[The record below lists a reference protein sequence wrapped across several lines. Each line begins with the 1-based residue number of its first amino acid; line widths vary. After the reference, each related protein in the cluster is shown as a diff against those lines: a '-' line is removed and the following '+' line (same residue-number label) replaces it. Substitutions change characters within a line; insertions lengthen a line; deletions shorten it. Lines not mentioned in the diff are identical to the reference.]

1 MIFKSFLLGNLLSL
15 CMKIINSVVV
25 VGLYYGFLTTFSIG
39 PSYLF
44 LLRARV
50 MEEGTEKEVSATT
63 GFITGQLMM
72 FISIYYAPLHLA
84 LGRPHTITV
93 LVLPY
98 LLFHFFWNNHKNF
111 FFYGSTT
118 RNSMRNLSIQC
129 VFLNNLIFQLFN
141 HFILPSSTLARLVNI
156 YMFRCNN
163 KMLFV
168 TSSFVGWLIGHILF
182 MKWVGL
188 VLFWI
193 RKNNSIRS
201 NKYLVSELRNSMAR
215 IFSIL
220 LFITCV
226 YYLGRIPSPIVTKKL
241 KETAETEERGE
252 SEEETDVEIETI
264 SETKG
269 TKQEQEGSIEE
280 DPSPSL
286 CSEEKEDLDKIDETE
301 EIQVNGKEKE
311 KDKFHFK
318 ETCYKN
324 SPVYENTYLD
334 GNQEN
339 SKLEILKLKE
349 DKDLLWFEKPLV
361 TLLFDYKRWNRP
373 LRYIKNDQ
381 FEDAVRDEMSHY
393 FFFTC
398 ESDGKERISFTYPPS
413 LSIFFEMIKGKIL
426 LSTMEKPSSEEL
438 YNRWVYTNK
447 TKKQNINNAFFNRI
461 DALERGSL
469 KLDVLEKRIRLCNNE
484 TEQECLPEG
493 YDPFLNGTY
502 RGSGKK
508 EKRYLHSSLNMNE
521 SFSVEDCIWINKFN
535 NILPTN
541 YQGFDEK
548 KDKFEEK
555 LLLSKEGKL
564 NSENIIKFLFGAVTP
579 DINYQRII
587 KEYIGIK
594 EICKEVPQWSYKLI
608 TSLEQQD
615 GEIEEEMAEDHEIR
629 SRKANHV
636 VIFTDTERTNSTK
649 NTNDEVEEVFV
660 LRYSQESDFRRDII
674 KGSMRAQRRKT
685 VIWEPFQTN
694 IHSPLFLDRIY
705 KRLFFSVDTS
715 RIMNLLF
722 RNWMIKSTE
731 LKNSYFEEEA
741 KEKDRKRKKKGEE
754 NDRLAVAESWD
765 TVLFGQ
771 SIRGCLLIAHSTFRK
786 YIGLPSVI
794 IAKNFC
800 RILLFQPPEWNED
813 WREWSREMHVKCT
826 YNGVQLSEME
836 FPKNWLTEGIQIKIL
851 YPFYP
856 KPWNSSK
863 QRSHHRNPRGTKENS
878 CFLTV
883 WGMETEF
890 PFGSPRRRPSFLKP
904 IFKEL
909 ENQIIKKNTQNFLG
923 LRVFKEKTKGFLK
936 DSKKKESW
944 THKKA
949 FFLKENQIVH
959 ESSSRIRSMS
969 LTNYSLTEKKT
980 EDLADRTSRIKNQIE
995 KIINDKKKAFL
1006 IPDRNINPNDISCN
1020 DKRLEDPKNI
1030 WQIFQRRSARLIRK
1044 RHSFLNFLLE
1054 KIYMDTLLFL
1064 INIPRI
1070 NIQFSLDLKRK
1081 KGGIDKKSYN
1091 DEIKKEGVEEK
1102 KRMHFISIKKRALSN
1117 ISNQNLHHFCD
1128 PFDLSQAYVFYKLSQ
1143 TQVIKKYH
1151 MRSVLQYHGTSF
1163 FIKDGIKAFF
1173 GTQGILDSESRHKKL
1188 SNFETNGWKNWL
1200 NSHYNYQYNFSK
1212 ISSSQ
1217 LVLQKRGNG
1226 VNQSHTISNKAS
1238 TKFNSYEKILFFH
1251 YEKQNAYVMDALS
1264 SKNKIFKKQYGY
1276 DLLSQKYINYREGK
1290 DSYISLS
1297 PLQVKGSLKIPYKYN
1312 TNKPPIFYMPVG
1324 IYMSHY
1330 LGEDCIV
1337 DTDKKMDRKYF
1348 DWKTIY
1354 FCLRKKINIEAWAN
1368 MDTETRMNQKTK
1380 TGINYYSI
1388 SNQID
1393 TKDLSY
1399 LAIDKKKKP
1408 SSGKYLFF
1416 WMGMNEEI
1424 LNRPISNLQLWFF
1437 PELLGLYD
1445 AYRIKPWIIPT
1456 KSLLFHFNGNQTTSE
1471 KKKDLELENQ
1481 NQEEKEESVQED
1493 LGSDLSNQEKEVKED
1508 YGDSYIKKSRKKKK
1522 WKSTTEAELDF
1533 FLKRYFLF
1541 QLRWH
1546 GSLDQRIINSIQI
1559 YCLLLRL
1566 NNPKQIAISS
1576 IQRGE
1581 MRLDILLIQKDLN
1594 LTELINKGVL
1604 IIEPVRLSIQG
1615 DGLFIMYQTIAISLV
1630 HKSNH
1635 QTNRKNKQKENGYN
1649 NSFAESIKR
1658 HRHGRSLEKRDAKNY
1673 AFFVPENILA
1683 PRCRRELRIQICL
1696 NSEKINVLDRNKT
1709 FYNSKKNNIRNCG
1722 TFLDESKYLDKDS
1735 KNLDRNKVL
1744 KLKFFLWPN
1753 YRLEDLACMN
1763 RYWFDTSNGSRFSM
1777 SRIYMYPRFTIN

>member
-50 MEEGTEKEVSATT
+50 MEEGTEKEVAATT

-98 LLFHFFWNNHKNF
+98 LLFHFFWNNHKNVF
-111 FFYGSTT
+111 DYGSTT

-201 NKYLVSELRNSMAR
+201 NKYLVSELTNSMAR

-286 CSEEKEDLDKIDETE
+286 CSEEKEDPDKIDETE
-301 EIQVNGKEKE
+301 EIQVNGKEKAKE
-311 KDKFHFK
+311 KFHFK

-361 TLLFDYKRWNRP
+361 TLLFDYKSRNRP
-373 LRYIKNDQ
+373 LRYIKNDR

-426 LSTMEKPSSEEL
+426 LSTTEKPSSEEL

-447 TKKQNINNAFFNRI
+447 NKKQNINNAFFNRI

-469 KLDVLEKRIRLCNNE
+469 KPDVLEKKIRLCNNE

-502 RGSGKK
+502 RGSGKS
-508 EKRYLHSSLNMNE
+508 EKIDLHSSLNMNE
-521 SFSVEDCIWINKFN
+521 SFSVEDCIWINKFH

-548 KDKFEEK
+548 KEK
-555 LLLSKEGKL
+555 LLLSKEEKL
-564 NSENIIKFLFGAVTP
+564 NSENRIKYLFDAVTP
-579 DINYQRII
+579 DRNDQIII
-587 KEYIGIK
+587 KESIGIK

-615 GEIEEEMAEDHEIR
+615 GEIKKERAKDHEIR
-629 SRKANHV
+629 SRKANRV

-705 KRLFFSVDTS
+705 KRFFFSADTS

-722 RNWMIKSTE
+722 RNWMIKSTK
-731 LKNSYFEEEA
+731 LKNAFFEEEA

-754 NDRLAVAESWD
+754 NDRLAIAESWD
-765 TVLFGQ
+765 TVIFGQ
-771 SIRGCLLIAHSTFRK
+771 SLRGCLLIAHSIFRK

-826 YNGVQLSEME
+826 YNGVQLSEIE

-856 KPWNSSK
+856 KPWNSFK

-878 CFLTV
+878 SFLTV

-904 IFKEL
+904 ILKEL
-909 ENQIIKKNTQNFLG
+909 ENQIRKKNTQSFLG
-923 LRVFKEKTKGFLK
+923 LRVFKEKAKGFLK
-936 DSKKKESW
+936 DSKEKESW
-944 THKKA
+944 THKKY
-949 FFLKENQIVH
+949 FFLKENKIVH
-959 ESSSRIRSMS
+959 ESSSRIRSMPW
-969 LTNYSLTEKKT
+969 TNYSLTEKKT

-995 KIINDKKKAFL
+995 KIINDKKKIFL

-1020 DKRLEDPKNI
+1020 DKRLEDSKNI
-1030 WQIFQRRSARLIRK
+1030 WQIFQKRSAKLIRK
-1044 RHSFLNFLLE
+1044 RHSFFNFLLE

-1102 KRMHFISIKKRALSN
+1102 KRMHFISTKKRALSN

-1143 TQVIKKYH
+1143 TQVINKYH

-1163 FIKDGIKAFF
+1163 FLKDRIKALF

-1188 SNFETNGWKNWL
+1188 SNFEMNGWKNGL

-1238 TKFNSYEKILFFH
+1238 TKWNSYEKKKFFH
-1251 YEKQNAYVMDALS
+1251 YEKQNAYVIDSLPRS

-1276 DLLSQKYINYREGK
+1276 DLLSQKYINYGEGK

-1297 PLQVKGSLKIPYKYN
+1297 PLQIKRSLKIPYKYN
-1312 TNKPPIFYMPVG
+1312 TNKPPIIYMPVG

-1337 DTDKKMDRKYF
+1337 DTDKNMDRKYF
-1348 DWKTIY
+1348 NWRIVS
-1354 FCLRKKINIEAWAN
+1354 FCLRKKIDIEAWAN
-1368 MDTETRMNQKTK
+1368 MDTETRMNKNTK
-1380 TGINYYSI
+1380 TGIHYYSI

-1399 LAIDKKKKP
+1399 LAIDKKIKP
-1408 SSGKYLFF
+1408 SSGKSFF
-1416 WMGMNEEI
+1416 FYWMGMNEEI

-1456 KSLLFHFNGNQTTSE
+1456 KSLLFHFNGNQITSE
-1471 KKKDLELENQ
+1471 KKKDLELENK
-1481 NQEEKEESVQED
+1481 NQEEKEESAQED

-1508 YGDSYIKKSRKKKK
+1508 YGDSYIKKSRNKKKK
-1522 WKSTTEAELDF
+1522 KSTTEAELDF

-1541 QLRWH
+1541 QLRWY
-1546 GSLDQRIINSIQI
+1546 GSLAQRITNSIQI
-1559 YCLLLRL
+1559 YGLLLRL

-1594 LTELINKGVL
+1594 LTELINKGAFL
-1604 IIEPVRLSIQG
+1604 IEPIRLSIQG
-1615 DGLFIMYQTIAISLV
+1615 DGLLIMYQTIAISLV

-1635 QTNRKNKQKENGYN
+1635 QTNRKKKKENGYN
-1649 NSFAESIKR
+1649 NSFDESIKR

-1673 AFFVPENILA
+1673 AFIVPENILA

-1696 NSEKINVLDRNKT
+1696 NSEKINVLDRNKK
-1709 FYNSKKNNIRNCG
+1709 FYNYKKNNIRNCG
-1722 TFLDESKYLDKDS
+1722 TFLDESKHLDKDS

>member
-50 MEEGTEKEVSATT
+50 MEEGTEKEVAATT

-98 LLFHFFWNNHKNF
+98 LLFHFFWNNHKNVF
-111 FFYGSTT
+111 DYGSTT

-201 NKYLVSELRNSMAR
+201 NKYLVSELTNSMAR

-286 CSEEKEDLDKIDETE
+286 CSEEKEDPDKIDETE
-301 EIQVNGKEKE
+301 EIQVNGKEKAKE
-311 KDKFHFK
+311 KFHFK

-349 DKDLLWFEKPLV
+349 DKDLLWFKKPLV
-361 TLLFDYKRWNRP
+361 TLLFDYKSRNRP
-373 LRYIKNDQ
+373 LRYIKNDR

-398 ESDGKERISFTYPPS
+398 ESDGKKRISFTYPPS

-426 LSTMEKPSSEEL
+426 LSTTEKPSSEEL
-438 YNRWVYTNK
+438 YSCWVYTNK
-447 TKKQNINNAFFNRI
+447 NKKQNINNAFFNRI

-469 KLDVLEKRIRLCNNE
+469 KLDVLEKKIRLCNNE

-502 RGSGKK
+502 RGSVKS
-508 EKRYLHSSLNMNE
+508 EKIDLHSSLNMNE
-521 SFSVEDCIWINKFN
+521 SFSVEDCIWINKFH

-548 KDKFEEK
+548 KNF
-555 LLLSKEGKL
+555 LLLSKEEKL
-564 NSENIIKFLFGAVTP
+564 NSENRIKYLFDAVTP
-579 DINYQRII
+579 DRNDQIII
-587 KEYIGIK
+587 KESIGIK

-615 GEIEEEMAEDHEIR
+615 VEIKKERAKDHEIR
-629 SRKANHV
+629 SRKAKHV

-705 KRLFFSVDTS
+705 KRFFFSADTS

-731 LKNSYFEEEA
+731 LKNSFFEEEA
-741 KEKDRKRKKKGEE
+741 KEKDRKRKKKGEK
-754 NDRLAVAESWD
+754 NDRLAIAESWD
-765 TVLFGQ
+765 TVIFGQ
-771 SIRGCLLIAHSTFRK
+771 SLRGCLLIAHSIFRK

-800 RILLFQPPEWNED
+800 RILLFQSPEWNED

-826 YNGVQLSEME
+826 YNGVQLSEIE

-878 CFLTV
+878 SFLTV

-904 IFKEL
+904 ILKEL
-909 ENQIIKKNTQNFLG
+909 ENQIRKKKTQSFLG
-923 LRVFKEKTKGFLK
+923 LRVFKEKAKGFLK
-936 DSKKKESW
+936 DSKEKESW
-944 THKKA
+944 THKKY
-949 FFLKENQIVH
+949 FFLKENKIVH
-959 ESSSRIRSMS
+959 ESSSRIRSMPW
-969 LTNYSLTEKKT
+969 TNYSLTEKKT

-995 KIINDKKKAFL
+995 KIINDKKKKCL
-1006 IPDRNINPNDISCN
+1006 IRDRNINPNDISCN
-1020 DKRLEDPKNI
+1020 DKRLEDSKKI
-1030 WQIFQRRSARLIRK
+1030 WQIFQRRSAKLIRK
-1044 RHSFLNFLLE
+1044 RHSFCHFLLE

-1102 KRMHFISIKKRALSN
+1102 KRMHFISTKKRALSN
-1117 ISNQNLHHFCD
+1117 ISNQNLHNFCD

-1143 TQVIKKYH
+1143 TQVINKYH

-1163 FIKDGIKAFF
+1163 FLKDRIKALFV
-1173 GTQGILDSESRHKKL
+1173 TQGILDSESRHKKL

-1200 NSHYNYQYNFSK
+1200 NSHYNYKYNFSK

-1238 TKFNSYEKILFFH
+1238 TKWNSYKKKNFSR
-1251 YEKQNAYVMDALS
+1251 YEKQNAYVIDSLSRS

-1276 DLLSQKYINYREGK
+1276 DLLSQKYINYGEGK

-1297 PLQVKGSLKIPYKYN
+1297 PLQIKRSLKIPYKYN

-1337 DTDKKMDRKYF
+1337 DTDKNMDRKYF
-1348 DWKTIY
+1348 YWRIVS
-1354 FCLRKKINIEAWAN
+1354 FCLRKKIDIEAWAN
-1368 MDTETRMNQKTK
+1368 MDTETRMNKNTK

-1399 LAIDKKKKP
+1399 LAIDKKIKP
-1408 SSGKYLFF
+1408 SSGKSFF
-1416 WMGMNEEI
+1416 FDWMGMNEEI

-1456 KSLLFHFNGNQTTSE
+1456 KPLLFHFNGNQITSE
-1471 KKKDLELENQ
+1471 KKKDLELENKKK
-1481 NQEEKEESVQED
+1481 EEKEESAQED

-1508 YGDSYIKKSRKKKK
+1508 YGDSYIKKSRNKKKK
-1522 WKSTTEAELDF
+1522 KSTTEAELDF
-1533 FLKRYFLF
+1533 FLKKYFLF
-1541 QLRWH
+1541 QLRWY
-1546 GSLDQRIINSIQI
+1546 GSLAQRIINSIQI
-1559 YCLLLRL
+1559 YGLLLRL

-1581 MRLDILLIQKDLN
+1581 MRLDILLTQKDLN
-1594 LTELINKGVL
+1594 LTELIKKGAFL
-1604 IIEPVRLSIQG
+1604 IEPIRLSIQE
-1615 DGLFIMYQTIAISLV
+1615 DGLLIMYQTIAISLV

-1635 QTNRKNKQKENGYN
+1635 QTNRKNQQKENGYN
-1649 NSFAESIKR
+1649 NSFDESIKR
-1658 HRHGRSLEKRDAKNY
+1658 HRHGRSLEKRDEKNY
-1673 AFFVPENILA
+1673 AFIVPENILA
-1683 PRCRRELRIQICL
+1683 PRCRRELRIQFCL
-1696 NSEKINVLDRNKT
+1696 SSEKINVLDRNKK
-1709 FYNSKKNNIRNCG
+1709 FYNYKKNNIRNCG
-1722 TFLDESKYLDKDS
+1722 TFLDESKHLDKDS

-1763 RYWFDTSNGSRFSM
+1763 RYWFNTSNGSRFSM

>member
-98 LLFHFFWNNHKNF
+98 LLFYFFWNNHKNVF
-111 FFYGSTT
+111 DYGSTT

-201 NKYLVSELRNSMAR
+201 NKYLVSELKNSMAR

-280 DPSPSL
+280 DPSPSPSL
-286 CSEEKEDLDKIDETE
+286 CSEEKEDPDKIDETE
-301 EIQVNGKEKE
+301 EIQVNGKEKAKE
-311 KDKFHFK
+311 KFYFK

-361 TLLFDYKRWNRP
+361 TLLFDYKSRNRP

-381 FEDAVRDEMSHY
+381 FEDAVRDEMSNY

-426 LSTMEKPSSEEL
+426 LSTTEKTSSEEL
-438 YNRWVYTNK
+438 YNSWVYKKKKK
-447 TKKQNINNAFFNRI
+447 TQKINNAFFNRI

-469 KLDVLEKRIRLCNNE
+469 KLDVLEKKIRLCNNE

-502 RGSGKK
+502 RGNGKS
-508 EKRYLHSSLNMNE
+508 EKIDLRSSLNMNE
-521 SFSVEDCIWINKFN
+521 SFSVEDFIWINKFH

-548 KDKFEEK
+548 KKK
-555 LLLSKEGKL
+555 NLLSKEEKL
-564 NSENIIKFLFGAVTP
+564 NSENRIKYLFDAVTP
-579 DINYQRII
+579 DRNDQRII
-587 KEYIGIK
+587 KESIGIK

-615 GEIEEEMAEDHEIR
+615 GEIKEEMAEDHEIR
-629 SRKANHV
+629 SRKANPV

-705 KRLFFSVDTS
+705 KRFFFSADTS
-715 RIMNLLF
+715 RIMNLIF

-731 LKNSYFEEEA
+731 LKNYFFEEEA

-754 NDRLAVAESWD
+754 NDRLAIAESWD
-765 TVLFGQ
+765 TVIFGQ
-771 SIRGCLLIAHSTFRK
+771 SIRGCLLIAHSIFRK

-813 WREWSREMHVKCT
+813 WREWSREMYVKCT

-863 QRSHHRNPRGTKENS
+863 QRSHHRNPRGKKKNY

-883 WGMETEF
+883 WGMETEL
-890 PFGSPRRRPSFLKP
+890 PFGSPQRRPSFLKP
-904 IFKEL
+904 ILKEL
-909 ENQIIKKNTQNFLG
+909 ENKIRKKNTQSFLG
-923 LRVFKEKTKGFLK
+923 LRVFKEKAKGFLK
-936 DSKKKESW
+936 DSKEKENW
-944 THKKA
+944 THKKY
-949 FFLKENQIVH
+949 FFIKENQIVH
-959 ESSSRIRSMS
+959 ESSSRIRSMPW
-969 LTNYSLTEKKT
+969 TNYSLTEKKT
-980 EDLADRTSRIKNQIE
+980 EDLADRTSRINNKIE
-995 KIINDKKKAFL
+995 KIINDKKKIFL
-1006 IPDRNINPNDISCN
+1006 IPDRNLNTNDISCN

-1030 WQIFQRRSARLIRK
+1030 WQIFQRRSAKLIRK
-1044 RHSFLNFLLE
+1044 RHYFLNFLLE

-1091 DEIKKEGVEEK
+1091 DEITKEGVEEK
-1102 KRMHFISIKKRALSN
+1102 KKMHFISAKKRALSN

-1143 TQVIKKYH
+1143 TQVINKYH

-1163 FIKDGIKAFF
+1163 FLKDRIKALF

-1188 SNFETNGWKNWL
+1188 RNFETNGWKNWL
-1200 NSHYNYQYNFSK
+1200 NSNYNYQYNFSK

-1238 TKFNSYEKILFFH
+1238 TKWNSYEKKKFFH
-1251 YEKQNAYVMDALS
+1251 YEKQNAYVMDSLSRS
-1264 SKNKIFKKQYGY
+1264 SKKKNFKKQYGY

-1297 PLQVKGSLKIPYKYN
+1297 PLQIKGSFKIPYKYN

-1337 DTDKKMDRKYF
+1337 DTDKNMDRKNLYSNWIIFYF
-1348 DWKTIY
+1348 
-1354 FCLRKKINIEAWAN
+1354 FLRKKIDIEAWAN
-1368 MDTETRMNQKTK
+1368 MDTETRMNKNTK

-1399 LAIDKKKKP
+1399 LAIDKKIKP
-1408 SSGKYLFF
+1408 SSEKKKIFY

-1437 PELLGLYD
+1437 PELLRLYD

-1456 KSLLFHFNGNQTTSE
+1456 KLLLFYFNGNQITSE
-1471 KKKDLELENQ
+1471 KKKDLELKNK
-1481 NQEEKEESVQED
+1481 NKEEKEESAQED

-1508 YGDSYIKKSRKKKK
+1508 YGDSYIKKSRKKKR
-1522 WKSTTEAELDF
+1522 KSTTEAELDF
-1533 FLKRYFLF
+1533 FLKRYFVF
-1541 QLRWH
+1541 QLRWY

-1559 YCLLLRL
+1559 YGLLLRL
-1566 NNPKQIAISS
+1566 NNPKKIAISS

-1594 LTELINKGVL
+1594 LTELINKGVF
-1604 IIEPVRLSIQG
+1604 IIEPIRLSIQG

-1635 QTNRKNKQKENGYN
+1635 QTNRKNQQKE
-1649 NSFAESIKR
+1649 KR
-1658 HRHGRSLEKRDAKNY
+1658 HRHGRSLEKRDEKGY
-1673 AFFVPENILA
+1673 AFLVPENILA

-1696 NSEKINVLDRNKT
+1696 NSEKINVLDRNKK
-1709 FYNSKKNNIRNCG
+1709 FYKKNNIRNCG
-1722 TFLDESKYLDKDS
+1722 TFLDESKHLDKDS
-1735 KNLDRNKVL
+1735 KNLDRNKVM

>member
-25 VGLYYGFLTTFSIG
+25 IGLYYGFLTTFSIG

-98 LLFHFFWNNHKNF
+98 LLFHFFWNNHNHKNVF
-111 FFYGSTT
+111 DYGSIT

-188 VLFWI
+188 ILFWI

-286 CSEEKEDLDKIDETE
+286 CSEEKEDPDKIDETE
-301 EIQVNGKEKE
+301 EIQVNGKEKAKE
-311 KDKFHFK
+311 KFHFK

-361 TLLFDYKRWNRP
+361 ILLFDYKRWNRP

-426 LSTMEKPSSEEL
+426 LSTTEKPSSEEL
-438 YNRWVYTNK
+438 YNRWVYIK
-447 TKKQNINNAFFNRI
+447 KKKKQNINNAFFNRI

-502 RGSGKK
+502 RGSGK
-508 EKRYLHSSLNMNE
+508 RYLHSSLNMNE
-521 SFSVEDCIWINKFN
+521 SFSVEDCIWINKFH

-541 YQGFDEK
+541 YQGLDEK
-548 KDKFEEK
+548 KEKWKEK

-564 NSENIIKFLFGAVTP
+564 NAEKKIKFLFDAVTP
-579 DINYQRII
+579 DRNYQRII
-587 KEYIGIK
+587 KESIGIK

-705 KRLFFSVDTS
+705 KRFFFSADTY
-715 RIMNLLF
+715 RIVNLLF
-722 RNWMIKSTE
+722 RNWIIKSTE
-731 LKNSYFEEEA
+731 LKNAGFEEKA

-754 NDRLAVAESWD
+754 NDRIAVAESWD

-771 SIRGCLLIAHSTFRK
+771 SIRGCLLIAHSIFRK

-863 QRSHHRNPRGTKENS
+863 QRSHHRNPRGTKENA

-909 ENQIIKKNTQNFLG
+909 ENQIRKKKTKSFLG

-936 DSKKKESW
+936 DSKEKESW
-944 THKKA
+944 THKKD

-959 ESSSRIRSMS
+959 ESSIRIRSMS
-969 LTNYSLTEKKT
+969 WTNYSLTEKKT
-980 EDLADRTSRIKNQIE
+980 EDLADRASRIKNQIE
-995 KIINDKKKAFL
+995 KIKNDKKKKFL

-1020 DKRLEDPKNI
+1020 DKRLEDQKNI

-1044 RHSFLNFLLE
+1044 RHSFFNFLLE

-1091 DEIKKEGVEEK
+1091 DEIKKEGVKEK
-1102 KRMHFISIKKRALSN
+1102 KKMHFISTKKRALSN

-1143 TQVIKKYH
+1143 TQVINKSH
-1151 MRSVLQYHGTSF
+1151 MRSVLQYPGTSF
-1163 FIKDGIKAFF
+1163 FLKDRIKACF

-1200 NSHYNYQYNFSK
+1200 NSHYNYQSNFSK

-1238 TKFNSYEKILFFH
+1238 TKLNSYEKILVFH
-1251 YEKQNAYVMDALS
+1251 YEKQNAYVMDSLS
-1264 SKNKIFKKQYGY
+1264 SKNQILKKQYGY

-1297 PLQVKGSLKIPYKYN
+1297 PLQIKGSLKIPYKYN
-1312 TNKPPIFYMPVG
+1312 TNKPQIFYMPVG

-1330 LGEDCIV
+1330 LGEGCII
-1337 DTDKKMDRKYF
+1337 DTDKNMDRKYCN
-1348 DWKTIY
+1348 WRIIS
-1354 FCLRKKINIEAWAN
+1354 FCLRKKIDIEAWAN
-1368 MDTETRMNQKTK
+1368 MDTETRMKKNTK

-1399 LAIDKKKKP
+1399 LAIDKQRKP
-1408 SSGKYLFF
+1408 SSRKSFF
-1416 WMGMNEEI
+1416 FDWMGMNEEI
-1424 LNRPISNLQLWFF
+1424 LNHPISNLQLWFF
-1437 PELLGLYD
+1437 PELLRLYD

-1456 KSLLFHFNGNQTTSE
+1456 KSLLLHFHGNQTTSE
-1471 KKKDLELENQ
+1471 KKKDLEFENK
-1481 NQEEKEESVQED
+1481 NQEEKEESAQED

-1508 YGDSYIKKSRKKKK
+1508 YGDSYIKKSRNKKK

-1635 QTNRKNKQKENGYN
+1635 QTNRKNQQKENGYN
-1649 NSFAESIKR
+1649 NSFDESIKR
-1658 HRHGRSLEKRDAKNY
+1658 HRHGRSLEKRDEKNY
-1673 AFFVPENILA
+1673 AFIVPENILA

-1696 NSEKINVLDRNKT
+1696 NSEKRNVLDRNKT
-1709 FYNSKKNNIRNCG
+1709 FYKNNNIRNCG
-1722 TFLDESKYLDKDS
+1722 TFLDESKHLDKDS
-1735 KNLDRNKVL
+1735 KNLDRNKGM
-1744 KLKFFLWPN
+1744 KWKFFLWPN

>member
-98 LLFHFFWNNHKNF
+98 LLFHFFWNNHKNVF
-111 FFYGSTT
+111 DYGSTT

-241 KETAETEERGE
+241 KEETAETEERGK
-252 SEEETDVEIETI
+252 SEGETDVEIETI

-269 TKQEQEGSIEE
+269 TKQEEGSIEE

-286 CSEEKEDLDKIDETE
+286 CSE
-301 EIQVNGKEKE
+301 
-311 KDKFHFK
+311 
-318 ETCYKN
+318 
-324 SPVYENTYLD
+324 
-334 GNQEN
+334 EN

-373 LRYIKNDQ
+373 VRYIKNDK

-413 LSIFFEMIKGKIL
+413 LSIFLEMIKGKIL
-426 LSTMEKPSSEEL
+426 LSTTEKPSSEEL
-438 YNRWVYTNK
+438 YNNWVYTNK
-447 TKKQNINNAFFNRI
+447 KKKKNINNAFLNRI

-469 KLDVLEKRIRLCNNE
+469 KLDVLEKRIRLCNDE
-484 TEQECLPEG
+484 TEQDCLPEG
-493 YDPFLNGTY
+493 YDPFLNGTR
-502 RGSGKK
+502 RGSEKK
-508 EKRYLHSSLNMNE
+508 KKYLTSSLNMNE
-521 SFSVEDCIWINKFN
+521 AFSEEDWIWINKFH

-541 YQGFDEK
+541 YQELEEK
-548 KDKFEEK
+548 KEKFEGKYFLTE
-555 LLLSKEGKL
+555 EGKL
-564 NSENIIKFLFGAVTP
+564 NSENRTKYLFDVVTP
-579 DINYQRII
+579 DRHYQRII
-587 KEYIGIK
+587 KESIGIK
-594 EICKEVPQWSYKLI
+594 EIRKEVPQWSYKLI

-615 GEIEEEMAEDHEIR
+615 GTILEETAEDHEIR

-636 VIFTDTERTNSTK
+636 VIFTDTERTNSTT

-694 IHSPLFLDRIY
+694 IHSPLFFDRIY
-705 KRLFFSVDTS
+705 KKVFFSADTS
-715 RIMNLLF
+715 RIWNLLF
-722 RNWMIKSTE
+722 KNWMIKSTE
-731 LKNSYFEEEA
+731 FKNSSFEEEA
-741 KEKDRKRKKKGEE
+741 KEKDKKRKKKGEE

-771 SIRGCLLIAHSTFRK
+771 SIRGCLLIAHSIFRK
-786 YIGLPSVI
+786 YIGLPSLI
-794 IAKNFC
+794 IAKNIS
-800 RILLFQPPEWNED
+800 RILLFQHPEWNED
-813 WREWSREMHVKCT
+813 WREWGREMHVKCT

-863 QRSHHRNPRGTKENS
+863 KRSHHRNPRGIKENS

-904 IFKEL
+904 ILKDL
-909 ENQIIKKNTQNFLG
+909 EKKIKKTKKQSFLG
-923 LRVFKEKTKGFLK
+923 LRVLKEKTKGFLK
-936 DSKKKESW
+936 DSKEKESW
-944 THKKA
+944 THKKD
-949 FFLKENQIVH
+949 FFQKKRIKELGKVNPILLVGLIKVYENKKMSLKENQIVH

-969 LTNYSLTEKKT
+969 WTNYSLTEKKI
-980 EDLADRTSRIKNQIE
+980 EDLADRTSTIKNQIE
-995 KIINDKKKAFL
+995 KIINDKKNTFL
-1006 IPDRNINPNDISCN
+1006 IPDRNINPNDTSCN
-1020 DKRLEDPKNI
+1020 DKKLEAPKVF
-1030 WQIFQRRSARLIRK
+1030 WRIFQRISSRLIRK
-1044 RHSFLNFLLE
+1044 RHSFLNFLIE
-1054 KIYMDTLLFL
+1054 KIYMDTLLYL

-1070 NIQFSLDLKRK
+1070 NAQFSLDLK
-1081 KGGIDKKSYN
+1081 KGDIDKKSYN
-1091 DEIKKEGVEEK
+1091 DEIKKEEVEERKK
-1102 KRMHFISIKKRALSN
+1102 KRIHVISTKKRALSN
-1117 ISNQNLHHFCD
+1117 ISNKNLHHFCA
-1128 PFDLSQAYVFYKLSQ
+1128 PVDLSQAYVFYKFSQ
-1143 TQVIKKYH
+1143 TQVINKYH
-1151 MRSVLQYHGTSF
+1151 MRSVLQYNGTSF
-1163 FIKDGIKAFF
+1163 FLKDRIKNFF
-1173 GTQGILDSESRHKKL
+1173 GTQGILNSESRHKKL

-1200 NSHYNYQYNFSK
+1200 NSPYNYQYNLSK
-1212 ISSSQ
+1212 ITSSQ
-1217 LVLQKRGNG
+1217 LALQKPRNG
-1226 VNQSHTISNKAS
+1226 VNQSNTISNKAS
-1238 TKFNSYEKILFFH
+1238 TKLDSYKQKNLFNYK
-1251 YEKQNAYVMDALS
+1251 KQNAYVMDSLS
-1264 SKNKIFKKQYGY
+1264 SKKKCFKKQYGY

-1297 PLQVKGSLKIPYKYN
+1297 PLQVKGSRKIPYNYN
-1312 TNKPPIFYMPVG
+1312 TNKPPIFYMPAG

-1337 DTDKKMDRKYF
+1337 DTDKNPDRKYF
-1348 DWKTIY
+1348 DWRIVS
-1354 FCLRKKINIEAWAN
+1354 FCLRNKIDIEAWSN
-1368 MDTETRMNQKTK
+1368 MDTETRMDKNTK

-1388 SNQID
+1388 INQID

-1399 LAIDKKKKP
+1399 LAIDKQIKP
-1408 SSGKYLFF
+1408 SSGKNFF
-1416 WMGMNEEI
+1416 FDWMGMNEEI
-1424 LNRPISNLQLWFF
+1424 LNRPISNLHLWFF

-1445 AYRIKPWIIPT
+1445 TYRIKPWIIPT
-1456 KSLLFHFNGNQTTSE
+1456 KSLLFHFNFNGNQTTSE
-1471 KKKDLELENQ
+1471 KKKKKDLELENK
-1481 NQEEKEESVQED
+1481 EEKEESDQED
-1493 LGSDLSNQEKEVKED
+1493 IGSDLSNQEKEVNED
-1508 YGDSYIKKSRKKKK
+1508 DSDSYMKKSRNQNK

-1546 GSLDQRIINSIQI
+1546 SSLDQRIINSIQI

-1581 MRLDILLIQKDLN
+1581 MRLDLLLIQKDLN

-1615 DGLFIMYQTIAISLV
+1615 DGLFIMYQTIVISLV

-1635 QTNRKNKQKENGYN
+1635 QTNRKNQQKENDYK
-1649 NSFAESIKR
+1649 NSFDESIKR
-1658 HRHGRSLEKRDAKNY
+1658 HRHERVLEKRDEKNY
-1673 AFFVPENILA
+1673 AFVVPENILA

-1696 NSEKINVLDRNKT
+1696 NLEKINFLDRKKK
-1709 FYNSKKNNIRNCG
+1709 FYNKNNIKNCG
-1722 TFLDESKYLDKDS
+1722 TFLEESKHLDKDP
-1735 KNLDRNKVL
+1735 KNLDRDRNKL
-1744 KLKFFLWPN
+1744 MKLKFFLWPN

>member
-50 MEEGTEKEVSATT
+50 MEEGTEKEVAATT

-98 LLFHFFWNNHKNF
+98 LLFHFFWNNHNHKNVF
-111 FFYGSTT
+111 DYGSTT

-193 RKNNSIRS
+193 RKNNYIRS
-201 NKYLVSELRNSMAR
+201 NKYLMSELRNYMAR

-220 LFITCV
+220 LFVTCV

-241 KETAETEERGE
+241 QETAEMEERGE
-252 SEEETDVEIETI
+252 SEEETI
-264 SETKG
+264 SETQG

-286 CSEEKEDLDKIDETE
+286 CSEEKEDPDKMDETE
-301 EIQVNGKEKE
+301 EIQVNGKEKAKE
-311 KDKFHFK
+311 KFHFK

-324 SPVYENTYLD
+324 SPVYETTYLD

-381 FEDAVRDEMSHY
+381 FEDAVRDEMSQY

-398 ESDGKERISFTYPPS
+398 ESDGKERISFTYPAS
-413 LSIFFEMIKGKIL
+413 LSIFLEMIKGKIL

-447 TKKQNINNAFFNRI
+447 KKKKNINNAFFNRI

-469 KLDVLEKRIRLCNNE
+469 KLDVLEKRIRLCNDE

-493 YDPFLNGTY
+493 YDPFLSGTY
-502 RGSGKK
+502 RGSGKSK
-508 EKRYLHSSLNMNE
+508 KRYLHPSLNMNE
-521 SFSVEDCIWINKFN
+521 SFSVEDWIWINKLH

-548 KDKFEEK
+548 KEKLEEK
-555 LLLSKEGKL
+555 SLLPKEGNL
-564 NSENIIKFLFGAVTP
+564 NSENGIKYLFDVVTP
-579 DINYQRII
+579 DRNHQKII
-587 KEYIGIK
+587 KEAIGIK

-615 GEIEEEMAEDHEIR
+615 GEIEEETAEDHEIR

-636 VIFTDTERTNSTK
+636 VIFTDTERTNSTT

-705 KRLFFSVDTS
+705 KKVLFSADTS

-722 RNWMIKSTE
+722 RHWMIKSTE
-731 LKNSYFEEEA
+731 LKNSDFGEEA
-741 KEKDRKRKKKGEE
+741 KEKDQKRKKKGEE

-786 YIGLPSVI
+786 YIGLPSLI
-794 IAKNFC
+794 IAKNFS

-863 QRSHHRNPRGTKENS
+863 QRSYHRNPRGTKENS

-904 IFKEL
+904 FFKEL
-909 ENQIIKKNTQNFLG
+909 ENQIRKKKTQSFLG
-923 LRVFKEKTKGFLK
+923 LRVLKEKTKGFLK
-936 DSKKKESW
+936 DSKEKESW
-944 THKKA
+944 THTHKKD
-949 FFLKENQIVH
+949 FFLKENKIVH
-959 ESSSRIRSMS
+959 ESSSRINW
-969 LTNYSLTEKKT
+969 TNYSLTEKKT
-980 EDLADRTSRIKNQIE
+980 EDLADRTSRIKNKIE
-995 KIINDKKKAFL
+995 KIITDKKKTFL
-1006 IPDRNINPNDISCN
+1006 IPDRNINPTDISCN
-1020 DKRLEDPKNI
+1020 DKRLEEPKNI

-1044 RHSFLNFLLE
+1044 RHSFFHFFIE

-1091 DEIKKEGVEEK
+1091 TEIKKEGVEEK
-1102 KRMHFISIKKRALSN
+1102 KRMHFISTKKSSLSN
-1117 ISNQNLHHFCD
+1117 ISNKKLHHFCD
-1128 PFDLSQAYVFYKLSQ
+1128 LFDLSQAYVFYKLSQ
-1143 TQVIKKYH
+1143 TQAINKYH

-1163 FIKDGIKAFF
+1163 FLKDRIKDFF
-1173 GTQGILDSESRHKKL
+1173 ETQGILYSESRHKNL
-1188 SNFETNGWKNWL
+1188 SSFEMNGWKNWL
-1200 NSHYNYQYNFSK
+1200 NGHYNYQYNFSK
-1212 ISSSQ
+1212 IPSSQ
-1217 LVLQKRGNG
+1217 LVLQKRRNG
-1226 VNQSHTISNKAS
+1226 INQSHTISNKAS
-1238 TKFNSYEKILFFH
+1238 TKLDSYEKKFFSH
-1251 YEKQNAYVMDALS
+1251 YEKQNAYIMDSLS
-1264 SKNKIFKKQYGY
+1264 SKNKIYKKQYEY

-1297 PLQVKGSLKIPYKYN
+1297 PFQVKGSLKIPHQYN
-1312 TNKPPIFYMPVG
+1312 TNKPPIFYMPAG
-1324 IYMSHY
+1324 IYMSHS
-1330 LGEDCIV
+1330 LREDCIV
-1337 DTDKKMDRKYF
+1337 DTDKNMDRKYF
-1348 DWKTIY
+1348 DWRIVS
-1354 FCLRKKINIEAWAN
+1354 FCLRKKIDIEAWAN
-1368 MDTETRMNQKTK
+1368 MDTETRMNKNTK
-1380 TGINYYSI
+1380 TGTSYYSI

-1399 LAIDKKKKP
+1399 LAIDKQIKP
-1408 SSGKYLFF
+1408 SSGKNFF
-1416 WMGMNEEI
+1416 FDWMGMNEEI

-1471 KKKDLELENQ
+1471 KKQDLDLELENQ
-1481 NQEEKEESVQED
+1481 NQEEKEESAQEN

-1508 YGDSYIKKSRKKKK
+1508 YGDSYIKKSRNQNK

-1635 QTNRKNKQKENGYN
+1635 QTNRKKKKKENGYN
-1649 NSFAESIKR
+1649 NSFDESIKR
-1658 HRHGRSLEKRDAKNY
+1658 HRHERLLEKRNEKNY
-1673 AFFVPENILA
+1673 AFIVPENILA

-1696 NSEKINVLDRNKT
+1696 NSEKINVLDRNKP
-1709 FYNSKKNNIRNCG
+1709 FYKKNNIKNCG
-1722 TFLDESKYLDKDS
+1722 TFLDESKHLDKDP
-1735 KNLDRNKVL
+1735 KNLDRNKGL
-1744 KLKFFLWPN
+1744 KMKFFLWPN

>member
-1 MIFKSFLLGNLLSL
+1 MILKSFLLDNLLSL

-98 LLFHFFWNNHKNF
+98 LLFHFFWNNHKNVF
-111 FFYGSTT
+111 YYGSTT

-241 KETAETEERGE
+241 KETAETEERRE
-252 SEEETDVEIETI
+252 SEEETDVEIEKI

-286 CSEEKEDLDKIDETE
+286 WSEEKEDLDKIDETE
-301 EIQVNGKEKE
+301 EIQVNGKEKA

-373 LRYIKNDQ
+373 LRYIKNDK

-426 LSTMEKPSSEEL
+426 LSTTEKPSSEEL
-438 YNRWVYTNK
+438 YNRWVYTKK
-447 TKKQNINNAFFNRI
+447 THTQNINNAFFNRI
-461 DALERGSL
+461 DALDRGSL

-502 RGSGKK
+502 RGS
-508 EKRYLHSSLNMNE
+508 EKIYLQSSLNMNE

-548 KDKFEEK
+548 KEKLEAK

-564 NSENIIKFLFGAVTP
+564 NSENRIKYLFDAVTP
-579 DINYQRII
+579 DRNYQRII
-587 KEYIGIK
+587 KESIGIK
-594 EICKEVPQWSYKLI
+594 EICKEIPQWSYKLI

-615 GEIEEEMAEDHEIR
+615 GEIKEEMPEDHEIR
-629 SRKANHV
+629 SRKSKHV
-636 VIFTDTERTNSTK
+636 VIFTDTKRTNSTK
-649 NTNDEVEEVFV
+649 KTNDEVEEVFI

-694 IHSPLFLDRIY
+694 IHSPLFSDRIY
-705 KRLFFSVDTS
+705 KRFFFSADTS
-715 RIMNLLF
+715 RIMNPLF

-731 LKNSYFEEEA
+731 FKNSSFEEEA
-741 KEKDRKRKKKGEE
+741 KEKDRKRKKKEE
-754 NDRLAVAESWD
+754 ETDRLAIAESWD
-765 TVLFGQ
+765 TVIFGQ
-771 SIRGCLLIAHSTFRK
+771 SIRGCLLIVHSIFRK
-786 YIGLPSVI
+786 YIGLPSLI

-863 QRSHHRNPRGTKENS
+863 QQSHHRNPRRAKENS
-878 CFLTV
+878 FFLTV

-904 IFKEL
+904 IFKKL
-909 ENQIIKKNTQNFLG
+909 ENQIRKKKTQSFLG
-923 LRVFKEKTKGFLK
+923 LKVFKEKAKGFLK
-936 DSKKKESW
+936 DSKEKESW
-944 THKKA
+944 THKKF
-949 FFLKENQIVH
+949 FFLKENKIVH

-969 LTNYSLTEKKT
+969 WTNYSLTEKKT

-995 KIINDKKKAFL
+995 KIINDKKKKIL

-1054 KIYMDTLLFL
+1054 KIYMDTLIFL

-1081 KGGIDKKSYN
+1081 KGGVDKKSYN

-1102 KRMHFISIKKRALSN
+1102 KRMHFISTKKRALSN
-1117 ISNQNLHHFCD
+1117 ISNKNLHHFCD

-1143 TQVIKKYH
+1143 TQVINKYH
-1151 MRSVLQYHGTSF
+1151 MRSVLQYHGKSF
-1163 FIKDGIKAFF
+1163 FLKDRIKAFF

-1188 SNFETNGWKNWL
+1188 IHLKTNGWKSWL
-1200 NSHYNYQYNFSK
+1200 NSNYNYKYNLFK

-1238 TKFNSYEKILFFH
+1238 TKLNSYENKIFFH
-1251 YEKQNAYVMDALS
+1251 YEKKNSYVMDSLS

-1276 DLLSQKYINYREGK
+1276 ALLSQKYINYREGK

-1297 PLQVKGSLKIPYKYN
+1297 PLQIKGSLKIPYKYN
-1312 TNKPPIFYMPVG
+1312 TKKPKIFYMPVG

-1337 DTDKKMDRKYF
+1337 DTDKNMDRKYF
-1348 DWKTIY
+1348 NWRIIY
-1354 FCLRKKINIEAWAN
+1354 FCLRKKIDIEAWAN
-1368 MDTETRMNQKTK
+1368 MDTETRMNKKTK

-1388 SNQID
+1388 SNKID

-1399 LAIDKKKKP
+1399 LAIEKKKKP
-1408 SSGKYLFF
+1408 SSGKSFF
-1416 WMGMNEEI
+1416 FMGMNEEI

-1456 KSLLFHFNGNQTTSE
+1456 KSLLFHFNENQTTSE
-1471 KKKDLELENQ
+1471 NKKDLELENKK
-1481 NQEEKEESVQED
+1481 KEAKAESAQED
-1493 LGSDLSNQEKEVKED
+1493 LGSDLPNQEKEVKDD
-1508 YGDSYIKKSRKKKK
+1508 YGDSYIKKSRNKKKR
-1522 WKSTTEAELDF
+1522 KSTTEVELDF
-1533 FLKRYFLF
+1533 FLKRYFIF

-1546 GSLDQRIINSIQI
+1546 GSLDQRILNSIQI
-1559 YCLLLRL
+1559 YGLLLRL
-1566 NNPKQIAISS
+1566 NNPKQISISS

-1581 MRLDILLIQKDLN
+1581 MRLDILLIQKDIN
-1594 LTELINKGVL
+1594 ITELINKGVL

-1635 QTNRKNKQKENGYN
+1635 QTIRKKKKENGYN
-1649 NSFAESIKR
+1649 NSLYESIKR
-1658 HRHGRSLEKRDAKNY
+1658 HRHGKSLEKRDEKNS
-1673 AFFVPENILA
+1673 AFVVPENILA
-1683 PRCRRELRIQICL
+1683 PRCRREMRIQICL
-1696 NSEKINVLDRNKT
+1696 NSEKINVLDRNKI
-1709 FYNSKKNNIRNCG
+1709 FYKKNNISNFG
-1722 TFLDESKYLDKDS
+1722 TFLDESKHLDKDS

-1744 KLKFFLWPN
+1744 QFKFFLWPN

-1777 SRIYMYPRFTIN
+1777 SRIYMYPRFTFN